1 MERIG
6 RYRLERRIGAGSFAT
21 VWLGHD
27 DDLDVRVAVKVL
39 AENWVDNDDVRNRFL
54 AEARLMRR
62 IRDDRI
68 VRVYDIGMLAPS
80 HPGSGTAQ
88 PYFVMDYC
96 NSGSLSDLRRDPG
109 PPAQA
114 LRLCADACR
123 ALDVL
128 HRHRVV
134 HRDVTPG
141 NLLLDTDRDGDVHVL
156 LADLGVAKEM
166 IDQQGLT
173 MTAGTPAYMAPEQAT
188 GQPVDPRA
196 DIYAMACV
204 TYAVLTGRPPFA
216 VQTVADV
223 IGRDP
228 DDRPALLTTTLGTPA
243 RLDDVLLAALSID
256 PDGRP
261 QTGSIMA
268 RTLDEIADAMA
279 SVSATTVVN
288 EPTEFVPPEPPAP
301 RTPPAAD
308 PSPTRL
314 HPGTG
319 PTGSPDLAVQ
329 AGSVPAPA
337 PVLPLT
343 QSPFA
348 APPAAPSRDPAPF
361 VPSETAPFA
370 PLNPF
375 GASSSG
381 PVNPFVGDQQFGTVG
396 RKPGRTPARGWQF
409 WALIAFCGVL
419 VAVGVLFLTLAIVR

>member
-6 RYRLERRIGAGSFAT
+6 RYRLERRIGAGSFAS

-27 DDLDVRVAVKVL
+27 DDLDVRVAIKIL
-39 AENWVDNDDVRNRFL
+39 AENWADNDDVRNRFL

-68 VRVYDIGMLAPS
+68 VRVYDIGMLAS
-80 HPGSGTAQ
+80 SGPGKPTAQ

-96 NSGSLSDLRRDPG
+96 TSGSLDDLRRDPA
-109 PPAQA
+109 PPAQT

-134 HRDVTPG
+134 HRDITPG
-141 NLLLDTDRDGDVHVL
+141 NLLLDTDRAGDIHVL

-188 GQPVDPRA
+188 GRPVDERA

-223 IGRDP
+223 IGRDK
-228 DDRPALLTTTLGTPA
+228 DDRPAILATTLGTPA

-256 PDGRP
+256 PDDRP
-261 QTGSIMA
+261 PTGSTMA
-268 RTLDEIADAMA
+268 RRLDEIADAMA
-279 SVSATTVVN
+279 SASPATVGGTSPRETKRVRD
-288 EPTEFVPPEPPAP
+288 PA
-301 RTPPAAD
+301 
-308 PSPTRL
+308 
-314 HPGTG
+314 G
-319 PTGSPDLAVQ
+319 
-329 AGSVPAPA
+329 APA
-337 PVLPLT
+337 P
-343 QSPFA
+343 
-348 APPAAPSRDPAPF
+348 
-361 VPSETAPFA
+361 
-370 PLNPF
+370 
-375 GASSSG
+375 G
-381 PVNPFVGDQQFGTVG
+381 PVDPFVGDPRLTTVG
-396 RKPGRTPARGWQF
+396 RQPGRTPARGWQF
-409 WALIAFCGVL
+409 WALTAGSGVL
-419 VAVGVLFLTLAIVR
+419 VVVGVLFLTLAVLR